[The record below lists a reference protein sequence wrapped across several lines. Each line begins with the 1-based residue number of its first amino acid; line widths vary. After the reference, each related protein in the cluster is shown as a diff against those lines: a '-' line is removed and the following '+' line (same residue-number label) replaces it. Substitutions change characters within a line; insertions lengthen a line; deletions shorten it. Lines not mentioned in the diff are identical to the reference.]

1 MSQKTLSRHGCAEG
15 TSAPSSGCSWQ
26 VSTASVFLPFDEDK
40 SLTDL
45 TRDALGWSPF
55 YMSQLEI
62 EELET
67 LTPARIA
74 TVHRDRV
81 VGFSDI
87 GTLELTLDPGI
98 TTAEVGVG
106 DWVLCAPEQHRLV
119 RVLDR
124 KTELT
129 RGTEYHT
136 GEKQLIAANLDT
148 LFITSS
154 CNNDFNPARLERYLA
169 LAHDAMIT
177 PVILLTK
184 ADQTDDPESYVDQ
197 ARSLGRNL
205 EIVALDAKNDDV
217 HALLAPWCGKG
228 QTVALAGS
236 SGVGKTTLANALTG
250 GNAATQAIR
259 EDDARGRHTTTGRS
273 LHRMATGGW
282 LIDTPGMRGLGVAEV
297 AYGIDAT
304 FPEIS
309 ELATTC
315 KFRDCAHE
323 SEPGCAVQAGIAA
336 GQVDPERLKR
346 FKKLKRENEQAT
358 ETIAQARDRSR
369 KFGKMVKSAIKKKPR
384 NT

>member
-1 MSQKTLSRHGCAEG
+1 MTE
-15 TSAPSSGCSWQ
+15 
-26 VSTASVFLPFDEDK
+26 
-40 SLTDL
+40 L

-55 YMSQLEI
+55 YRSQLELD
-62 EELET
+62 EVDT

-81 VGFSDI
+81 IGFSDV

-98 TTAEVGVG
+98 TTAAVGVG
-106 DWVLCAPEQHRLV
+106 DWVLCALEQHRLI

-124 KTELT
+124 QTELT

-169 LAHDAMIT
+169 LAHDAGIT

-184 ADQTDDPESYVDQ
+184 ADQTDDPDVYVDQ
-197 ARSLGRNL
+197 ARSLGRDL
-205 EIVALDAKNDDV
+205 EVVALDAKNGDV
-217 HALLAPWCGKG
+217 SAALAPWCGKG

-236 SGVGKTTLANALTG
+236 SGVGKTTIANALTG
-250 GNAATQAIR
+250 GSALTQDIR

-273 LHRMATGGW
+273 LHRMQTGGW

-297 AYGIDAT
+297 AFGIDAT

-309 ELATTC
+309 ELAAMC
-315 KFRDCAHE
+315 KFRDCEHE
-323 SEPGCAVQAGIAA
+323 SEPGCAVQAAIKSGGI
-336 GQVDPERLKR
+336 DPERLKR
-346 FKKLKRENEQAT
+346 FKKLKLENQHAT
-358 ETIAQARDRSR
+358 DTIAQSRDRSR
-369 KFGKMVKSAIKKKPR
+369 KLGKMYKSALSKKKGR
-384 NT
+384 